1 MRELPELL
9 SSQDGRR
16 FLESRGAFVDP
27 DRFVAELAPPHRPAL
42 LERLLPGGE
51 EALAYM
57 AHQTHA
63 DFGRSVVAKFRA
75 ARDLSEE
82 GTLTMVLW
90 FDMDR
95 AGSDKASTTITWTL
109 PDDEVSVR
117 LVPQRLRDM
126 EARFLPVD
134 PDGVREV
141 MATLAAWIER
151 SPGEAGRHVAKRRL
165 SLLSGALT
173 GEHVRTLAGLNRTMG
188 ELLVGERLGFR
199 PPSVFVSDLIAEGLL
214 QEDLEAV
221 LRHIDGFVSVV
232 NEAIATLVAADV
244 DPQLHPLEADY
255 LPLHYSCP
263 RDGARRRLHHE
274 RQAVDHFAVASC
286 SCGATYRFHLGS
298 RVLSVG
304 ELGPTGRWSPDVSL
318 PIYLDGL
325 FSGLVAGRSSALYG
339 LILGEVIRQVLG
351 RRPIPMLVPGE
362 LRDSGTHGGSL
373 LRDFLLAR

>member
-1 MRELPELL
+1 MRGLPELL

-16 FLESRGAFVDP
+16 FLESRGAFVDG
-27 DRFVAELAPPHRPAL
+27 DRFAAELAPPDRPVL

-51 EALAYM
+51 APLAYM

-63 DFGRSVVAKFRA
+63 DFGSSVVAKFRA
-75 ARDLSEE
+75 ARDLSEA
-82 GTLTMVLW
+82 GTTTMMLW

-134 PDGVREV
+134 PDRIREV

-151 SPGEAGRHVAKRRL
+151 SPGEEGHRDARHRL
-165 SLLSGALT
+165 SLLSGALA
-173 GEHVRTLAGLNRTMG
+173 GERVRTLSGLNRAIG
-188 ELLVGERLGFR
+188 ELLIRERLAFR
-199 PPSVFVSDLIAEGLL
+199 PPSAFVSDLIAEDLL

-221 LRHIDGFVSVV
+221 LRDIDGFVSVV
-232 NEAIATLVAADV
+232 NETIAALVAADV
-244 DPQLHPLEADY
+244 DPQLHPLEEDY

-286 SCGATYRFHLGS
+286 SCGATYRFHLGN
-298 RVLSVG
+298 RVLSLG

-318 PIYLDGL
+318 PVYLDCL

-339 LILGEVIRQVLG
+339 LLLGEAVRQVLG

-362 LRDSGTHGGSL
+362 LQDPGIHGGSL
-373 LRDFLLAR
+373 LRDFLLGP